1 MNMACPPVPFEMTA
15 DERHKRPISIPNPKT
30 QISALICLC
39 GVQKICANIF
49 PEKNMILYRRIN
61 IEKSLSYYSAHSP
74 LTQFLHFELI
84 SSFFSIK
91 KVNRLKFAAYEQYAT
106 QLIRDGQAPA

>member
-30 QISALICLC
+30 QISAPICLC

-49 PEKNMILYRRIN
+49 PEKKYD
-61 IEKSLSYYSAHSP
+61 SLSTNEYREIVI
-74 LTQFLHFELI
+74 LL
-84 SSFFSIK
+84 
-91 KVNRLKFAAYEQYAT
+91 
-106 QLIRDGQAPA
+106 